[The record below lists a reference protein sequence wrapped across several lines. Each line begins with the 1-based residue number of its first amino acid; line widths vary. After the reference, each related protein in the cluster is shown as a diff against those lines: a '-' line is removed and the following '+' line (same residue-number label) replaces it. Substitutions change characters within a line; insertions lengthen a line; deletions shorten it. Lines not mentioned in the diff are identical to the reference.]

1 MVQIV
6 DIINS
11 PRKNKRFRAFLD
23 DNTKIDFGL
32 LGANT
37 YLDGESKL
45 VRDNYRLRHYNSP
58 REKEFIDNLI
68 ISASVLSYYLIWG
81 PHRDINKNMKYLNK
95 LLKLKNN

>member
-37 YLDGESKL
+37 YLDNATKL
-45 VRDNYRLRHYNSP
+45 ERDNYRIRHYNSSN
-58 REKEFIDNLI
+58 EKSLIDNLI

-81 PHRDINKNMKYLNK
+81 EYRSILKNVKILNK
-95 LLKLKNN
+95 LLKNV

>member
-37 YLDGESKL
+37 YLDTATKL
-45 VRDNYRLRHYNSP
+45 ERDNYRIRHYNSSN
-58 REKEFIDNLI
+58 EKSLIDNLI
-68 ISASVLSYYLIWG
+68 ISPSLLSYYLIWG
-81 PHRDINKNMKYLNK
+81 EYRSILKNVKILNK
-95 LLKLKNN
+95 LLKNV